1 MANHEGMAS
10 NNDTPNGTPSA
21 EVSRTPSSEPGT
33 RRVHVGDIALQV
45 RVDGTEGPWVVL
57 VHALGAN
64 LTLWDDT
71 ARHLSGRY
79 RVLRVDLRGHGGS
92 DAPVG
97 AYTMTRLA
105 DDIAG
110 AMDALEIAQ
119 AHFCGVSVGGMVG
132 QTFAVRYAERLLSLT
147 LVDTISHTPMT
158 AHPMWSN
165 RIGQVEAH
173 GMAGVAEATLERWL
187 TKPFRDAHPEVVE
200 RIRAMLLGTPEQGFV
215 GVAQAIMAFD
225 LVNALPRIHVPT
237 LVVVGADDEGS
248 PVAMAESIAK
258 AIPAARLVVLPDAA
272 HLAFIEQPQRFHEA
286 FDAFLGHAACGGQ
299 CDIP

>member
-1 MANHEGMAS
+1 MK
-10 NNDTPNGTPSA
+10 PSA
-21 EVSRTPSSEPGT
+21 SPSHMQH
-33 RRVHVGDIALQV
+33 VQVGDIALQV
-45 RVDGTEGPWVVL
+45 RVDGAEGPWVVL
-57 VHALGAN
+57 IHALGAN
-64 LTLWDDT
+64 LSLWDDT
-71 ARHLSGRY
+71 ARHLASRY
-79 RVLRVDLRGHGGS
+79 RVLRIDLRGHGGS
-92 DAPVG
+92 AAPVG

-105 DDIAG
+105 DDVVG

-119 AHFCGVSVGGMVG
+119 VHLCGVSVGGMVG
-132 QTFAVRYAERLLSLT
+132 QTFAIRHPERLLSLT
-147 LVDTISHTPMT
+147 LVDTISHTPMS
-158 AHPMWSN
+158 AHPMWAN

-173 GMAGVAEATLERWL
+173 GMAGVADATLERWL
-187 TKPFRDAHPEVVE
+187 TAPFRKAHPDEVA
-200 RIRAMLLGTPEQGFV
+200 RIRAMLVDTPEQGFV

-237 LVVVGADDEGS
+237 LVVVGANDEGS
-248 PVAMAESIAK
+248 PVSMAESIAG